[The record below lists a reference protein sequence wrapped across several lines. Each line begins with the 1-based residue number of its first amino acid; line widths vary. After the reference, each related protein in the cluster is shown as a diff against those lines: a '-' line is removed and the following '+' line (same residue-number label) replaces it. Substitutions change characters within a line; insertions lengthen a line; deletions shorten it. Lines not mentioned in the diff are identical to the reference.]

1 MSGWHVIEVALTALA
16 AMLSPTTLT
25 FSVLILVLSK
35 RPLRSGLWFYLGALA
50 ATVAAGVIAA
60 FVIGDA
66 AAPAQPSG
74 PPKAW
79 VAVIDVVA
87 AVLLVALVVFYL
99 RRPRNPARE
108 EKAVARV
115 SRVADS
121 PVAVLIGA
129 GAALANAGAF
139 IPLGLKD
146 ISEMR
151 LTTTGYIVE
160 WVLFSLV
167 SLLPLAA
174 ALILL
179 LASREWTMRTLD
191 AARDW
196 LIRNARIIA
205 AVIILALAAVMLR
218 NGIAGLIHA

>member
-1 MSGWHVIEVALTALA
+1 MSGWHDAEIVLTALA
-16 AMLSPTTLT
+16 AMISPTTLI

-35 RPLRSGLWFYLGALA
+35 RPLRSGFWFYLGALG
-50 ATVAAGVIAA
+50 ATLAVGVIAA

-66 AAPAQPSG
+66 AAPAHPSD
-74 PPKAW
+74 PPKTW

-87 AVLLVALVVFYL
+87 AVLLVVLVTYYV

-108 EKAVARV
+108 EKAVTQV
-115 SRVADS
+115 SKVADS
-121 PVAVLIGA
+121 PVTALIGA
-129 GAALANAGAF
+129 GAVLANPGAF

-146 ISEMR
+146 ISEMHPS
-151 LTTTGYIVE
+151 TTEYIID

-174 ALILL
+174 ALILIL
-179 LASREWTMRTLD
+179 VSKEWTLRKLD
-191 AARDW
+191 AARAW
-196 LIRNARIIA
+196 LVRNARIIA

-218 NGIAGLIHA
+218 NGIDGLIHA

>member
-1 MSGWHVIEVALTALA
+1 
-16 AMLSPTTLT
+16 
-25 FSVLILVLSK
+25 
-35 RPLRSGLWFYLGALA
+35 
-50 ATVAAGVIAA
+50 
-60 FVIGDA
+60 
-66 AAPAQPSG
+66 
-74 PPKAW
+74 
-79 VAVIDVVA
+79 VA
-87 AVLLVALVVFYL
+87 AVLLMALVACYL
-99 RRPRNPARE
+99 RRPRNPVRE
-108 EKAVARV
+108 EKAVAQV
-115 SRVADS
+115 SKVADS
-121 PVAVLIGA
+121 PVTVLIGA

-179 LASREWTMRTLD
+179 LISKQWTLRKLD
-191 AARDW
+191 AARAW

>member
-1 MSGWHVIEVALTALA
+1 MSGWHSTELALTALA
-16 AMLSPTTLT
+16 AMVSPTTLT

-35 RPLRSGLWFYLGALA
+35 RPLRSGFWFYLGALG
-50 ATVAAGVIAA
+50 ATVAVGVIAA
-60 FVIGDA
+60 LVIGDA

-74 PPKAW
+74 PPKTW

-87 AVLLVALVVFYL
+87 AVFLAALVAYYL

-108 EKAVARV
+108 ERAVAQV
-115 SRVADS
+115 SKVADS
-121 PVAVLIGA
+121 PVTALIGA
-129 GAALANAGAF
+129 GAVLANAGAF

-151 LTTTGYIVE
+151 PSTTQYIIE

-167 SLLPLAA
+167 SLLPLAV
-174 ALILL
+174 ALILIL
-179 LASREWTMRTLD
+179 VSKEWTLRVLD
-191 AARDW
+191 AARAW
-196 LIRNARIIA
+196 LIRNARTIA

-218 NGIAGLIHA
+218 NGIDGLIHA

>member
-1 MSGWHVIEVALTALA
+1 MGWHDAELALTALA

-35 RPLRSGLWFYLGALA
+35 RALRSGFWFYLGALG
-50 ATVAAGVIAA
+50 ATVAVGVIAV
-60 FVIGDA
+60 FVIGNA
-66 AAPAQPSG
+66 AAPSHSSG
-74 PPKAW
+74 PPKLW
-79 VAVIDVVA
+79 VAIIDVVG
-87 AVLLVALVVFYL
+87 AVLLVTLVVYYL

-108 EKAVARV
+108 EKAVAQI
-115 SRVADS
+115 SKVADS
-121 PVAVLIGA
+121 PVAALIGA

-146 ISEMR
+146 ISE
-151 LTTTGYIVE
+151 LHPGTTGYIIA

-174 ALILL
+174 ALILIL
-179 LASREWTMRTLD
+179 VAKEWTLPKLD

-196 LIRNARIIA
+196 LTRNARIIA
-205 AVIILALAAVMLR
+205 AVIVLLLAALMLR
-218 NGIAGLIHA
+218 NGIEGLIHA